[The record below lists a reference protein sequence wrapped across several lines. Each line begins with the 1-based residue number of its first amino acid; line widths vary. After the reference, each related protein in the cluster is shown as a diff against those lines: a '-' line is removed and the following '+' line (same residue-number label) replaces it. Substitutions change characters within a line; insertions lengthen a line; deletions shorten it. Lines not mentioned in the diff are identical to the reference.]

1 MLVRVLAAILAVA
14 HAQLADS
21 AFSPPCSANTCEDL
35 NWHEQAQRC
44 ADVYGGSDHS
54 CGMPRADCSKGAGAW
69 GLANAFCEQ
78 RGARLCTAD
87 DFQKSVGQH
96 NGCEIDSAWSW
107 TLDTCEG
114 GHIAAT
120 GGSGCSA
127 GTKEYDCRPDAD
139 PSVRYGRCCA
149 DHATSSECTRGA
161 PAANTTTVTATTRT
175 TVSDTAEGLRSR
187 QLQNETLSV
196 IERLIEEQVSEL
208 DTRVSVA
215 ERRLDATPAQPA
227 MDSLVARVAALEA
240 KSAEQASVVNQQR
253 QLIIEQQRQTE
264 TLLRILSTV
273 GDANTTTPSPP
284 APGAGCRPKG
294 AVAGEPPAIEAAA
307 DDALSL
313 AITACSGE
321 IDFHTGVCSVNPCRL
336 QQRVQALEARLAQL
350 GAL

>member
-1 MLVRVLAAILAVA
+1 MVQKFKSKLEGILTDQERSTEGRRTVLESLNSWFDDANDVLAEVETRTSDLTMDEQADIVRVV
-14 HAQLADS
+14 
-21 AFSPPCSANTCEDL
+21 
-35 NWHEQAQRC
+35 
-44 ADVYGGSDHS
+44 GSLS
-54 CGMPRADCSKGAGAW
+54 SSK
-69 GLANAFCEQ
+69 
-78 RGARLCTAD
+78 D
-87 DFQKSVGQH
+87 MV
-96 NGCEIDSAWSW
+96 
-107 TLDTCEG
+107 
-114 GHIAAT
+114 
-120 GGSGCSA
+120 
-127 GTKEYDCRPDAD
+127 
-139 PSVRYGRCCA
+139 
-149 DHATSSECTRGA
+149 
-161 PAANTTTVTATTRT
+161 
-175 TVSDTAEGLRSR
+175 
-187 QLQNETLSV
+187 
-196 IERLIEEQVSEL
+196 
-208 DTRVSVA
+208 
-215 ERRLDATPAQPA
+215 
-227 MDSLVARVAALEA
+227 EA